1 MSEEKKPKA
10 GERLS
15 AIERMM
21 VPAVQRIGELEMLT
35 FQLSREN
42 DVLKDALQL
51 LHEKQE
57 SILSL
62 LREGAQLTDENI
74 NNKATRLREL
84 ELEEKTK
91 QLVDNGHVEVAEEI
105 TDNSFVVARE
115 LNKNG
120 TVENPRIQFMT
131 ARLVSEIQE
140 QFIGKKVG
148 DLVEGEGDKL
158 NMEIMEVYS
167 FIEQKLIPE
176 DELVG
181 EEEEVSAEESGE
193 SKEA

>member
-1 MSEEKKPKA
+1 MSNEEKKPKA

-15 AIERMM
+15 AIERML
-21 VPAVQRIGELEMLT
+21 VPAVQRIGELEMLA

-57 SILSL
+57 SIISL
-62 LREGAQLTDENI
+62 INEGTPLTNENI

-84 ELEEKTK
+84 ELEQKTK
-91 QLVDNGHVEVAEEI
+91 QLVDDGHVESAEEI

-115 LNKNG
+115 LNKDG

-131 ARLVSEIQE
+131 ARLVPEIQE
-140 QFIGKKVG
+140 KFIGKKVG
-148 DLVEGEGDKL
+148 ELVEGEDDKL
-158 NMEIMEVYS
+158 DMEVMEIYS
-167 FIEQKLIPE
+167 FIEKQLIPE
-176 DELVG
+176 GELESDEVD
-181 EEEEVSAEESGE
+181 AEESGE